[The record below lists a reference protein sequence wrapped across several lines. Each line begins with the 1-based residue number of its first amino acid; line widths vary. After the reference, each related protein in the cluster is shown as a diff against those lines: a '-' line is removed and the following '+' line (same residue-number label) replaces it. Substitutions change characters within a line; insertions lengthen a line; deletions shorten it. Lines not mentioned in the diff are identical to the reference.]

1 MSPCC
6 GHGHWGSRHIVFM
19 RLHILS
25 SCEEACWCHHT
36 FNYVWFSHYDPIL
49 TICCPNRHESNVLRF
64 SKLRVQYLENK
75 TTRAF
80 CKSGSTFE
88 YCTLHSE
95 HCQTSLTCPQSACEV
110 RTRAA
115 RIMAQTIQFTLHCS
129 HQPSLWL
136 SHTICRYLHKM
147 GCKVYIKISK

>member
-25 SCEEACWCHHT
+25 SCEEACCHHT
-36 FNYVWFSHYDPIL
+36 SNYVWFSHYDPIL

-75 TTRAF
+75 TTMHKIPTSAKVEALVGTF
-80 CKSGSTFE
+80 YKEKASFE

-129 HQPSLWL
+129 HQPSL
-136 SHTICRYLHKM
+136 
-147 GCKVYIKISK
+147 